1 MFGKGTTHIF
11 ALFVLNLNNQTLT
24 TVKSV
29 AQMKPGEVAIIAGF
43 NDEYISTKLMEM
55 GCLPGVPVRFNF
67 TAPFGDPICISV
79 SGYELS
85 LRLDEAATISIVQ

>member
-1 MFGKGTTHIF
+1 MGSGKT
-11 ALFVLNLNNQTLT
+11 
-24 TVKSV
+24 V
-29 AQMKPGEVAIIAGF
+29 AQMKPGESAVIAGF
-43 NDEYISTKLMEM
+43 TDDHISVKLMEM

-85 LRLDEAATISIVQ
+85 LRVEEAATIRILN

>member
-1 MFGKGTTHIF
+1 VQAQK
-11 ALFVLNLNNQTLT
+11 N
-24 TVKSV
+24 V
-29 AQMKPGEVAIIAGF
+29 AQMKPGDIGIITGFTDDAI
-43 NDEYISTKLMEM
+43 SVKLMEM

-85 LRLDEAATISIVQ
+85 LRLEEAATISILN